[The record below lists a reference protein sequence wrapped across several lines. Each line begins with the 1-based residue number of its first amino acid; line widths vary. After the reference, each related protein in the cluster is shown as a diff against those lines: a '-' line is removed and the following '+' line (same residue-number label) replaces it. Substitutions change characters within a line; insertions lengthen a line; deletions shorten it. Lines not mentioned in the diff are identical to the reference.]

1 MSLNEDVRTAQ
12 DNLRLSASQMGKLQN
27 EFKIVCNENEEL
39 KRRLNDSSAG
49 SSKRTAELEEKVI
62 LLSAEIQRLR
72 KTGVSQSEYEGSK
85 QKLMEYES
93 K

>member
-1 MSLNEDVRTAQ
+1 MNLSEDVRTAQ

-27 EFKIVCNENEEL
+27 ELKILCNENEEL
-39 KRRLNDSSAG
+39 KRRLNESSVG
-49 SSKRTAELEEKVI
+49 SNKKTAELEEKVI

-72 KTGVSQSEYEGSK
+72 STGVSQSEYEGSK
-85 QKLMEYES
+85 QKLIEYEN